1 MSDSPA
7 IDLDHVSAL
16 ARIELSDAEK
26 QKFAGDFR
34 TILGFFEKLNAVDV
48 SALEPCAHAFPVYN
62 VLRDDFPE
70 KRFPSKPSCATLPP
84 PAKTKSSFPA
94 SSTIITDS

>member
-1 MSDSPA
+1 MPESSD
-7 IDLDHVSAL
+7 IDLNRVSAL

-26 QKFAGDFR
+26 QKFAGDFQ

-62 VLRDDFPE
+62 VLRDDVP
-70 KRFPSKPSCATLPP
+70 AGTLPVETLLKNA
-84 PAKTKSSFPA
+84 PAAREDQIVVPRVV
-94 SSTIITDS
+94 DDGE

>member
-1 MSDSPA
+1 MSEPTQ
-7 IDLDHVSAL
+7 INLDHVSAL

-26 QKFAGDFR
+26 QKFAGDFQ

-62 VLRDDFPE
+62 VLREDVPAE
-70 KRFPSKPSCATLPP
+70 TLPVD
-84 PAKTKSSFPA
+84 ALLQNAPA
-94 SSTIITDS
+94 SRENQIVVPRVVDDGE

>member
-7 IDLDHVSAL
+7 IDLNHVSAL

-34 TILGFFEKLNAVDV
+34 TILGFFEKLNAVNV

-62 VLRDDFPE
+62 VLRDDVPGE
-70 KRFPSKPSCATLPP
+70 TLPVEALLRNA
-84 PAKTKSSFPA
+84 PAAREDQIVVPRVV
-94 SSTIITDS
+94 DENNG

>member
-1 MSDSPA
+1 MSESSN

-26 QKFAGDFR
+26 QKFAGDFQ

-48 SALEPCAHAFPVYN
+48 SAVAPCAHAFPVYN
-62 VLRDDFPE
+62 ILREDVPAE
-70 KRFPSKPSCATLPP
+70 TLPVEALLRNA
-84 PAKTKSSFPA
+84 PAAREDQIVVPRVV
-94 SSTIITDS
+94 DDGEN

>member
-1 MSDSPA
+1 MSDTPA

-26 QKFAGDFR
+26 TKFAGYFQ
-34 TILGFFEKLNAVDV
+34 TILGFFEKLNAADV

-62 VLRDDFPE
+62 VLRDDVPGE
-70 KRFPSKPSCATLPP
+70 TLPVEALLRNA
-84 PAKTKSSFPA
+84 PAAREDQIVVPRVV
-94 SSTIITDS
+94 DDGE